1 MTVADQTKIL
11 DDKIKSNQAQYNLGR
26 EAVKISALR
35 SKNLLDK
42 YDFFFF
48 FLSGFSFKKIH
59 DSQDSRGRG
68 RVSI

>member
-42 YDFFFF
+42 YDFFFS
-48 FLSGFSFKKIH
+48 LSGFSFTNIH